1 MPLRHFSIL
10 LLFTRIDLTWKIK
23 KVIFYLP
30 DGLFREWMT
39 GKRSSAPCCRRNRNP
54 IRRRGNSDTSSNK
67 NTKKK
72 IEIHMHDRQHT
83 KRKQIFFLY
92 FALRGGGS
100 TTTMK
105 CVKSSETRQ
114 TGVWRAWFHL
124 PILCR
129 DTPGR
134 GDSQHHDIG
143 DMF

>member
-1 MPLRHFSIL
+1 
-10 LLFTRIDLTWKIK
+10 
-23 KVIFYLP
+23 
-30 DGLFREWMT
+30 
-39 GKRSSAPCCRRNRNP
+39 
-54 IRRRGNSDTSSNK
+54 
-67 NTKKK
+67 
-72 IEIHMHDRQHT
+72 MHDRQHT

-92 FALRGGGS
+92 FALRGGS

-105 CVKSSETRQ
+105 CVKSSEKRQ